1 MSDNREEMIC
11 RLLRSTQREGIDSVI
26 EEMHKIGFFTA
37 PASTI
42 FHLNVDGGL
51 AIHSYNVC
59 KMAMNVRD
67 AVLKER
73 PGAEAKLQRNSV
85 VIAALL
91 HDVCKADI
99 YVKAKK
105 YRKNEDSGRWESYD
119 GYNVDYSH
127 FPVGHGEKSVIMLL
141 KWGLRLT
148 DDEIIA
154 IRWHM
159 TAWDLSF
166 QSYEQRQSLSVAA
179 FNCPLLAVIQA
190 ADGLASHILEV

>member
-1 MSDNREEMIC
+1 MSDNKERIIC
-11 RLLRSTQREGIDSVI
+11 SLLESTNREGMDNVI
-26 EEMHKIGFFTA
+26 AELKKTGFFVA
-37 PASTI
+37 PASTK
-42 FHLNVDGGL
+42 FHLCCDGGL
-51 AIHSYNVC
+51 AIHSYNVS
-59 KMAMNVRD
+59 KMAMKVRD
-67 AVLKER
+67 CIVEEQPEAAPRLER
-73 PGAEAKLQRNSV
+73 DSI
-85 VIAALL
+85 VIAGLL

-99 YVKAKK
+99 YFKAKR
-105 YRKNEDSGRWESYD
+105 YRKSDETGRWETYD

-159 TAWDLSF
+159 SAWDLSF
-166 QSYEQRQSLSVAA
+166 QSCEQRQSIAEAVLR
-179 FNCPLLAVIQA
+179 CPLLAVIQA

>member
-1 MSDNREEMIC
+1 MSDNKEKIIC
-11 RLLRSTQREGIDSVI
+11 SLLKSTNREGMDNVI
-26 EEMHKIGFFTA
+26 KELKESDFFVA
-37 PASTI
+37 PASTK
-42 FHLNVDGGL
+42 FHLCCDGGL
-51 AIHSYNVC
+51 ATHSYNVC
-59 KMAMNVRD
+59 EMAMKVRGCILE
-67 AVLKER
+67 AR
-73 PGAEAKLQRNSV
+73 PEAAQKLGRDSI
-85 VIAALL
+85 VIAGLL
-91 HDVCKADI
+91 HDVSKADI

-105 YRKNEDSGRWESYD
+105 YKENEETGRWETYD

-159 TAWDLSF
+159 SAWDLSF
-166 QSYEQRQSLSVAA
+166 QSYEQRQNILEAA
-179 FNCPLLAVIQA
+179 VRCPLLAVIQA